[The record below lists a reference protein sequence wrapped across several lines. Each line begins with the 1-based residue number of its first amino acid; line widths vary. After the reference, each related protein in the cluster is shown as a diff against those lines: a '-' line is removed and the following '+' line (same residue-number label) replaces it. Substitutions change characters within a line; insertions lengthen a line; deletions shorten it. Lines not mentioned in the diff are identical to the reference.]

1 MELWLLEVPQQLWW
15 EDDMSK
21 EGIWQDSKGM
31 KDSEMVKKW
40 TKVLHTVEDSIE
52 QLKHQKI
59 ALMKKKEDIVN
70 SEENN
75 NG

>member
-1 MELWLLEVPQQLWW
+1 
-15 EDDMSK
+15 MSK

-31 KDSEMVKKW
+31 KDSEMVQKW

-52 QLKHQKI
+52 QLKYQKI
-59 ALMKKKEDIVN
+59 ALMKKRENIVN